1 MAVATAP
8 APLRAGIGLRL
19 PHLNEVAATRPRV
32 PWFEVHPENFIANPH
47 ATELLES
54 VRADYPIS
62 IHTVGVSIGSV
73 GGVDRDHLAKV
84 KALVD
89 RIDPFAVSGHLA
101 WSTHAGEYLND
112 LLPLPYDEETL
123 ALLVRHVD

>member
-1 MAVATAP
+1 TASASP
-8 APLRAGIGLRL
+8 APRRRLPRNGIDGRGRTDMAGARASAPVGAGIGLRL
-19 PHLNEVAATRPRV
+19 PHLNEVAAARPRV

-73 GGVDRDHLAKV
+73 GGVDRDHIAKV
-84 KALVD
+84 RALID
-89 RIDPFAVSGHLA
+89 RIDPFVVSGHL
-101 WSTHAGEYLND
+101 
-112 LLPLPYDEETL
+112 
-123 ALLVRHVD
+123 